1 MSGEDYYRENHD
13 VLNVRFLP
21 CAFCN
26 GAEHQRNY
34 HKHRHCGESE
44 VKALDTAEK
53 PDSRRT
59 RKDEGLVLLL

>member
-21 CAFCN
+21 GAL
-26 GAEHQRNY
+26 GDSAEHQRNY

-53 PDSRRT
+53 SDSRRT
-59 RKDEGLVLLL
+59 REDEGLVLLL